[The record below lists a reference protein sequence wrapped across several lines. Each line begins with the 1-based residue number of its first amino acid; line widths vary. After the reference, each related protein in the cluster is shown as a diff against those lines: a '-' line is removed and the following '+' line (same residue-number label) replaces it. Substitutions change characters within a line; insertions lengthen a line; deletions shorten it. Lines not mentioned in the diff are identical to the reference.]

1 MNRGKVTD
9 EMRKRWKEQLGF
21 LYPYRAMHLSKK
33 EFDFITNMVD
43 RFIIKGFDL
52 TFHQST
58 WLNDI
63 CNKYQ

>member
-9 EMRKRWKEQLGF
+9 EMRKKWKEQLGF
-21 LYPYRAMHLSKK
+21 LYPYHAMYLSKE
-33 EFDFITNMVD
+33 EFNFITNMVD
-43 RFIIKGFDL
+43 GFIIKGLDL